1 MEITA
6 SAQWINSTFEA
17 FDRAVTSSIH
27 YLHGA
32 AGGFFTPFFEFISF
46 LGKGGICLIL
56 LSLCLILFKQTRRFG
71 TAMLLG
77 ITIGAIITNLFLK
90 IAIARPRPYADQNS
104 LFYELWQRV
113 GVHLESDKSFP
124 SGHTTAAFACMTP
137 VVIMG
142 KPRYKIAAL
151 VFAVLM
157 GIARIY
163 LVVHF
168 PSDVLAG
175 MIVGI
180 IAGCMGVA
188 ITAKL
193 PRRWY
198 AWEISPKGKHEIPK
212 TSETGKTTET
222 DKTPAE

>member
-6 SAQWINSTFEA
+6 SAQWINTTFES
-17 FDRAVTSSIH
+17 FDHMITSAVH
-27 YLHGA
+27 ALHTA
-32 AGGFFTPFFEFISF
+32 AGGFFTPFFELISF
-46 LGKGGICLIL
+46 FGKGGICLIL
-56 LSLCLILFKQTRRFG
+56 LSLCLILFRQTRRFG
-71 TAMLLG
+71 AAMLLG

-90 IAIARPRPYADQNS
+90 IFIARPRPYADQNS
-104 LFYELWQRV
+104 LFYELWLLV
-113 GVHLESDKSFP
+113 GEHTESDKSFP

-137 VVIMG
+137 VIIMG
-142 KPRYKIAAL
+142 KPKYKIAAL
-151 VFAVLM
+151 CFAVLM

-180 IAGCMGVA
+180 FAGCIAVLIA
-188 ITAKL
+188 ARL

-198 AWEISPKGKHEIPK
+198 EWDRVSKGKHEI
-212 TSETGKTTET
+212 
-222 DKTPAE
+222 DK